1 MLCVR
6 DFSEICTKV
15 YVPVL
20 KIHLTVATKT
30 DRTFHKM
37 AALFTAKAERHS
49 GVHSKGRRNLYLS
62 HVTTA
67 RTDISTSNL
76 SPAELV

>member
-1 MLCVR
+1 
-6 DFSEICTKV
+6 
-15 YVPVL
+15 
-20 KIHLTVATKT
+20 
-30 DRTFHKM
+30 M